1 MEKNFIKSLLD
12 YVVFSF
18 LFLTAILFVGSQS
31 ARYFSAEISADISA
45 DISASDGAADYGD
58 AADTVGASGGAEAPK
73 ILIDPGHG
81 GEDGG
86 AVGADGTLEKELN
99 LLIAENV
106 RDIFAIFG
114 IRAETTRSGDYMLY
128 DYYNDLDDYTGKM
141 KTYDLRNR
149 LKMAESSGAELYL
162 GIHMNKF
169 PQTQYSGLQ
178 VYYSPNNRESAGAAA
193 MIQTYAR
200 NYLQP
205 DNTRETKKATSAIYL
220 LNRITIPAVL
230 VECGF
235 LSNEAERALL
245 NTPEYRLR
253 TACAIGAAGM
263 EWLARP

>member
-45 DISASDGAADYGD
+45 S
-58 AADTVGASGGAEAPK
+58 VGASGRAESPK